1 MNKNQER
8 LIDLAIDVMEK
19 RAMDDDRNISVRCAY
34 TNAVSMLIYAFEEN
48 EEELIKFDYRKGE

>member
-8 LIDLAIDVMEK
+8 LIDLAIDIMEK

-34 TNAVSMLIYAFEEN
+34 TNAVSMLIYALEEN
-48 EEELIKFDYRKGE
+48 EECLIQFDY

>member
-8 LIDLAIDVMEK
+8 LIDLAIDIMEK
-19 RAMDDDRNISVRCAY
+19 RAMDDNRNISVRCAY
-34 TNAVSMLIYAFEEN
+34 TNAVSMLIYALEEK